1 MRTRRSR
8 ARISLAVMAV
18 FAIVAVFAVRL
29 IDIQLVQADE
39 LNAES
44 LDKRAQSLTLYGV
57 RGNIVDANGEVLAQ
71 SVERYDITASPRS
84 ALGRTE
90 LNGSVAQSLADIAA
104 ITGQKPDELM
114 AALTADPE
122 SDFAYL
128 AKGVTLDVFHA
139 VRDLDIPWVYFELRP
154 ARTYPN
160 GAIAGNLVGYLGT
173 NGATGEGSG
182 GLEYSENECLA
193 SSDGEAT
200 FERGEDG
207 VQLPGSVVTVEEPK
221 DGGTLHLT
229 IDRDLQYYVQQRMV
243 QTFNDLGALWT
254 IGVVMRVS
262 DGALMAV
269 ADYPSLDPNDVDNAP
284 RNADGELILGSRAF
298 TLPYEPGSIMKPLTA
313 ASLLDSGA
321 ATVASQ
327 VVAPYRLYLSDGGN
341 IKDAVPHPDE
351 RLTLAGAIVESSNT
365 AVSQFS
371 DLLDAQSRHDYM
383 IDFGLGDYTEAGFL
397 GEAAGT
403 VHPADEW
410 DVRTNYTVQFGQG
423 MTATAIQMAS
433 VFQTLGNDGLRVPV
447 KLTTGCERPDGT
459 MTDVPGGESRQ
470 VVSASAAEQTVNMME
485 MVAQHSYSADDLTI
499 PGYRVAAKSGTA
511 EVAENG
517 VYGNQSVISYV
528 GLAPADDPQYVVL
541 VSAGLPRM
549 DISGKIAPTFR
560 DVMAHV
566 LTTYRVPPSTTPAN
580 QLPLTW

>member
-8 ARISLAVMAV
+8 ARISLAVL
-18 FAIVAVFAVRL
+18 AVFAVVAIFVVRL
-29 IDIQLVQADE
+29 VDIQIVQAEE

-44 LDKRAQSLTLYGV
+44 LDKRAQTLTLYGV
-57 RGNIVDANGEVLAQ
+57 RGNIVDTNGEVLAQ

-84 ALGRTE
+84 ALGRAD
-90 LNGSVAQSLADIAA
+90 LNGSVAQDLADIAA
-104 ITGQKPDELM
+104 ITGQNADELM
-114 AALTADPE
+114 AALMADPE

-128 AKGVTLDVFHA
+128 SKGVTLEVFHA

-193 SSDGEAT
+193 SSDGQAT

-207 VQLPGSVVTVEEPK
+207 VQLPGSVVTVEEPH
-221 DGGTLHLT
+221 DGGTLRLT
-229 IDRDLQYYVQQRMV
+229 IDRDLQYYVQQRLV
-243 QTFNDLGALWT
+243 QTAQELGALWT
-254 IGVVMRVS
+254 VGVVMRVS
-262 DGALMAV
+262 DGALLAV

-284 RNADGELILGSRAF
+284 RNTDGELVLGSRAF

-313 ASLLDSGA
+313 SSLLDSGA

-341 IKDAVPHPDE
+341 IKDAVYHPDL
-351 RLTLAGAIVESSNT
+351 RLTLAGALVESSNT
-365 AVSQFS
+365 AVSQYS
-371 DLLDAQSRHDYM
+371 DLLPAQQRHDYM
-383 IDFGLGDYTEAGFL
+383 IDFGLGDYTEADFL

-403 VHPADEW
+403 VHPADQW

-423 MTATAIQMAS
+423 VTATAIQMAS
-433 VFQTLGNDGLRVPV
+433 VYQSLGNDGVRVPV
-447 KLTTGCERPDGT
+447 TLTEGCEWPDGT
-459 MTDVPGGESRQ
+459 VTDTPGGESRQ
-470 VVSASAAEQTVNMME
+470 VVSQSAAEQTVNMME
-485 MVAQHSYSADDLTI
+485 MVALHSYSSDDLTI

-517 VYGNQSVISYV
+517 VYGNQSIISYV

-566 LTTYRVPPSTTPAN
+566 LTTYRVPPSTTPVN
-580 QLPLTW
+580 ELPLTW

>member
-8 ARISLAVMAV
+8 ARISFAVLAV
-18 FAIVAVFAVRL
+18 FAIVAVFVVRL
-29 IDIQLVQADE
+29 VDIQIVQAEE

-44 LDKRAQSLTLYGV
+44 LDKRAQTLTLYGV
-57 RGNIVDANGEVLAQ
+57 RGNIVDTNGEVLAQ

-84 ALGRTE
+84 ALGRE
-90 LNGSVAQSLADIAA
+90 DLNGSVLQDLAEIAT
-104 ITGQKPDELM
+104 ITGQSADELM
-114 AALTADPE
+114 GALMADPA
-122 SDFAYL
+122 SDFTYL
-128 AKGVTLDVFHA
+128 AKGVTLEVFHA

-207 VQLPGSVVTVEEPK
+207 VQLPGSVVTVEEPH
-221 DGGTLHLT
+221 DGGTLQLT

-243 QTFNDLGALWT
+243 QTAQELGALWT

-262 DGALMAV
+262 DGALLAV

-284 RNADGELILGSRAF
+284 RNSDGELVLGSRAF

-313 ASLLDSGA
+313 ASLLDSGV
-321 ATVASQ
+321 ATTASQ

-341 IKDAVPHPDE
+341 IKDAVSHADQ
-351 RLTLAGAIVESSNT
+351 RLTLAGALVESSNT

-371 DLLDAQSRHDYM
+371 DLLGAQERHDYM
-383 IDFGLGDYTEAGFL
+383 LDFGLGEYTETDFL
-397 GEAAGT
+397 GESPGT
-403 VHPADEW
+403 VHPAELW

-433 VFQTLGNDGLRVPV
+433 VYQTLGNDGLRVPV
-447 KLTTGCERPDGT
+447 KLSEGCAWPDGT
-459 MTDVPGGESRQ
+459 VTDVPGGESRQ
-470 VVSASAAEQTVNMME
+470 VVSASAAQQTVNMME
-485 MVAQHSYSADDLTI
+485 MVALHSYSSDDLSI

-517 VYGNQSVISYV
+517 VYGNQSIISYV

-566 LTTYRVPPSTTPAN
+566 LTTYRVQPSTTPAN
-580 QLPLTW
+580 ELPLTW

>member
-8 ARISLAVMAV
+8 ARISFAVLAV
-18 FAIVAVFAVRL
+18 FALVAVFAVRL
-29 IDIQLVQADE
+29 VDIQIVRAEE
-39 LNAES
+39 LNAQS
-44 LDKRAQSLTLYGV
+44 LDKRAQALTLPGV

-84 ALGRTE
+84 ALGRADI
-90 LNGSVAQSLADIAA
+90 NGSVAGDLADIAA
-104 ITGQKPDELM
+104 ITGQNADELM
-114 AALTADPE
+114 AALVADPE

-128 AKGVTLDVFHA
+128 AKGVTLEVFHA

-154 ARTYPN
+154 ARIYPN

-193 SSDGEAT
+193 SSDGHAT

-207 VQLPGSVVTVEEPK
+207 VQLPGSVVTVEEPH
-221 DGGTLHLT
+221 DGGTLRLT
-229 IDRDLQYYVQQRMV
+229 IDRDLQYYVQQRMA
-243 QTFNDLGALWT
+243 QTAQELGALWT

-262 DGALMAV
+262 DGALLAV

-284 RNADGELILGSRAF
+284 RNADGELVLGSRAF

-341 IKDAVPHPDE
+341 IKDAVYHPDL
-351 RLTLAGAIVESSNT
+351 RLTLAGALVESSNT
-365 AVSQFS
+365 AVSQYS
-371 DLLDAQSRHDYM
+371 ELLPAQQRHDYM
-383 IDFGLGDYTEAGFL
+383 VDFGLGDYTEADFL

-403 VHPADEW
+403 VHPADQW

-423 MTATAIQMAS
+423 VTATAIQMAS
-433 VFQTLGNDGLRVPV
+433 VYQSLGNDGVRVPV
-447 KLTTGCERPDGT
+447 KLTDGCEWPDGT
-459 MTDVPGGESRQ
+459 VTDAPVGQTRQ
-470 VVSASAAEQTVNMME
+470 VVSQSAAQQTVNMME
-485 MVAQHSYSADDLTI
+485 MVALHSYSSDDLTI

-517 VYGNQSVISYV
+517 VYGNQSIISYV

-566 LTTYRVPPSTTPAN
+566 LTTYRVPPSTTPVN
-580 QLPLTW
+580 ELPLAW